1 MPLLMSFSRAID
13 TVTEWVHR
21 IVMWLV
27 LVAILVSA
35 GNAVMRKLFSMSSN
49 AFLEAQWYLFS
60 AVFLLA
66 AAFALQKGE
75 HVKIDLVYGRLSRRT
90 QIWIEILGTIFF
102 LFPFCL
108 VTILIVWPVVL
119 DKMATGETSANAGGL
134 ALWPVW
140 AMIPAGFILLAL
152 QGVSELI
159 KRFAFLAGAAPDPA
173 LHHEKQAH

>member
-1 MPLLMSFSRAID
+1 MPLLMSLSRAID

-27 LVAILVSA
+27 LAAILISA
-35 GNAVMRKLFSMSSN
+35 GNAIMRKLFSMSSN

-102 LFPFCL
+102 LFPFCFIT
-108 VTILIVWPVVL
+108 VLIVWPVVL
-119 DKMATGETSANAGGL
+119 DKIATGETSANAGGL

-140 AMIPAGFILLAL
+140 MMIPIGFALLAL

-173 LHHEKQAH
+173 SHHEKQSH